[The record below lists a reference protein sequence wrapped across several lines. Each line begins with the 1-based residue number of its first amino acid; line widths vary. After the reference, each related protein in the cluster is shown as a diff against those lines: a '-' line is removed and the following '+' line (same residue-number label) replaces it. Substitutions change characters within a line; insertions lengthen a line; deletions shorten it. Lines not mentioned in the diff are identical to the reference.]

1 MKGNRKDYAPSESN
15 TLILTRK
22 IGERI
27 HIGSDV
33 SIQLVDIRGGQA
45 KIGVSAPREVAVH
58 REEIFKRINTDQ
70 SQSDED

>member
-1 MKGNRKDYAPSESN
+1 MKGNRKDYAPSESS

-27 HIGSDV
+27 YIGSDV
-33 SIQLVDIRGGQA
+33 SVQLVDIRGGQA

-70 SQSDED
+70 SQED

>member
-70 SQSDED
+70 SQED